1 MRMPFALAYVI
12 HRALGIVGLGLH
24 ARDTY
29 IGEGLS
35 ETRYGICR
43 RVRWVENDPWH

>member
-1 MRMPFALAYVI
+1 MRLPLALAFLI
-12 HRALGIVGLGLH
+12 HDALGLVGLGLH

-43 RVRWVENDPWH
+43 RSRWR